1 MQIMLFAIKLLF
13 QQKKKLVAQFLIVKD
28 HLDIKYM
35 TSFIIDHFVL
45 EH

>member
-28 HLDIKYM
+28 HLDIKYNDI
-35 TSFIIDHFVL
+35 FYY
-45 EH
+45 